1 MPPCFAAV
9 DAMDFRPR
17 PLPPLLVDKCCPSF
31 IRGFPSKELV
41 HTMMR
46 LLPPLYADGKIYEAV
61 RFRNI
66 TTVKDGIFKDIPEE
80 TA

>member
-1 MPPCFAAV
+1 MIPIKGIGAYDDEIAA
-9 DAMDFRPR
+9 A
-17 PLPPLLVDKCCPSF
+17 
-31 IRGFPSKELV
+31 
-41 HTMMR
+41 
-46 LLPPLYADGKIYEAV
+46 LYADGKIYEAV